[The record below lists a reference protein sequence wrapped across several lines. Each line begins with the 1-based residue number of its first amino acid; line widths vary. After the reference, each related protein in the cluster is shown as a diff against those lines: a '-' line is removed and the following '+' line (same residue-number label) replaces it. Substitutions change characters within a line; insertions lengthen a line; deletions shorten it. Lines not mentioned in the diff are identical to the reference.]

1 MLNELQK
8 RLLNDYQRNFP
19 LSSQPYRD
27 IAAELGTT
35 EEEVLSALQEMIE
48 QGLISR
54 VGPVITPNRVGS
66 SALVAMRVPPERL
79 QEVAG
84 LISRYPEVN
93 HNYEREHHF
102 NLWFV
107 LIASDRQHLQA
118 VLAEI
123 ETLTGEKAMLL
134 PMLSDYG
141 IDLSF
146 DLDWHDGSA

>member
-1 MLNELQK
+1 MLSELQK
-8 RLLNDYQRNFP
+8 RLLNDYQRDFP

-27 IAAELGTT
+27 IAAELGVT
-35 EEEVLSALQEMIE
+35 EAEVLSALQELTG

-84 LISRYPEVN
+84 QISCYPEVN

-107 LIASDRQHLQA
+107 LIASDRQHLQS
-118 VLAEI
+118 VLAAI
-123 ETLTGEKAMLL
+123 EQQTAISAMQL
-134 PMLSDYG
+134 PMLADYG
-141 IDLSF
+141 IDLGF
-146 DLDWHDGSA
+146 DLDWYDGSA